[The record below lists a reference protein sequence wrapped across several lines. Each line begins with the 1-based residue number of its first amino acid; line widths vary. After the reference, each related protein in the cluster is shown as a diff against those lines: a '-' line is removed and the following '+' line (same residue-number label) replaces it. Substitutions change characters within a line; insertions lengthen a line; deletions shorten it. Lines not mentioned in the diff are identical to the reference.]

1 MWRRLW
7 RVWGSLPQ
15 HCPCCRQL
23 CRVGLW
29 DAHTHQRVL
38 QSLGT
43 GRVWA
48 REEPGHGQSLD
59 MGRAW
64 TWAELGHGQS
74 LGMGRAWTWA
84 EPCFNGTTLGGQIL
98 PGLPDQHQQR
108 QHLHCCSAPESLH
121 CCTVLSLQGQG
132 ARAGDMEL
140 PKCWVAPQMSSKWQ
154 RKCESGNRVEERE
167 NELSAQMSVKT
178 ELSPRAMKPF
188 SLSHSKQGAIFSSAA
203 PSCLGWAAGSLT
215 TLAAEKGCPDVGWDV
230 AACLLQL

>member
-1 MWRRLW
+1 MLRPRGVKASLEDTF
-7 RVWGSLPQ
+7 RVIRWGGECGESGALC
-15 HCPCCRQL
+15 HSTVLAAGSCAGWGCGTLTRTSVSCR
-23 CRVGLW
+23 
-29 DAHTHQRVL
+29 A
-38 QSLGT
+38 
-43 GRVWA
+43 WA
-48 REEPGHGQSLD
+48 RAEPGHRQSLN
-59 MGRAW
+59 
-64 TWAELGHGQS
+64 
-74 LGMGRAWTWA
+74 MGRAWTWA
-84 EPCFNGTTLGGQIL
+84 EPCFNRTTLGGQIL

-154 RKCESGNRVEERE
+154 RKCESGSRVEERE